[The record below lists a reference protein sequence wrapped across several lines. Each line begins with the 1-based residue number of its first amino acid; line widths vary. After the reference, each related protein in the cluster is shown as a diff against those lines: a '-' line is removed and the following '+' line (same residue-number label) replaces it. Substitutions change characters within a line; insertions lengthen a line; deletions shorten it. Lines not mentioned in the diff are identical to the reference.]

1 MNVVANRCK
10 EICSFSKNNR
20 AFKYF
25 SLQKKKNWN
34 RSFVSKERYF
44 RDAASSACRIIID
57 SSGFRHVEIFEA
69 SRRFGIRLEETQT
82 ERFPTFSS
90 NNLPFERIRRNWW
103 VVLKQDRN
111 SMFGFDCQSRFLIK
125 IEFDEIL
132 I

>member
-1 MNVVANRCK
+1 MVANRCK

-57 SSGFRHVEIFEA
+57 SSGFRHVEILEA

-103 VVLKQDRN
+103 VVIKQWKQCVWIWLP
-111 SMFGFDCQSRFLIK
+111 MMSRFLIK
-125 IEFDEIL
+125 IEFEIL